1 MAETILIV
9 DDDPVQR
16 RLLEGMA
23 TRFGFQVMT
32 AEGGDAAV
40 AAVTAP
46 DARIDCMVLDLVMPD
61 LDGYGVLARI
71 REAGVT
77 VPVIVQTAHGGIDK
91 VVSAMRAG
99 ASDFVVKPVGAERL
113 QVSLRNALSTSAL
126 ETEFQRL
133 KRSRAGTL
141 SFKDIVTRNARMQQ
155 VLRTAEKASASL
167 IPVLIEGESGV
178 GKELIARA
186 IHGSGERR
194 SKPFVAVNCGAIPE
208 NLVESTLFGH
218 EKGSFTGA
226 TEKHLG
232 KFVEASGG
240 TLFLDEVG
248 ELPPAAQ
255 VKLLRAIQEG
265 QVDPVGGKKPVKV
278 DVRIISATNRNLIAD
293 VTNGRFREDLYYRLA
308 VFPITVPP
316 LRERTEDIAELVRHF
331 LVRFAAEEG
340 KRIRAVAADA
350 LGLLNAH
357 PWPGNVRQLEN
368 AIFRAVVLADG
379 DEIGAAELPQLAHAP
394 TRMVAPA
401 IVPSDEAPQPV
412 RAVAPLILDE
422 PPPPAPPAAG
432 DALALTDASGH
443 VRPLEE
449 IETETIRFAITHYR
463 GQMSEVARRLRIGRS
478 TLYRKLDE
486 IGLGTGDTHNASEN
500 VASE

>member
-23 TRFGFQVMT
+23 TRFGYQVMT
-32 AEGGDAAV
+32 VEGGDAAV

-61 LDGYGVLARI
+61 LDGYGVLARM
-71 REAGVT
+71 RDAGVN

-155 VLRTAEKASASL
+155 VLRTAEKATASL

-194 SKPFVAVNCGAIPE
+194 AKPFVAVNCGAIPE

-248 ELPPAAQ
+248 ELPPAGQ

-278 DVRIISATNRNLIAD
+278 DVRIVSATNRNLIAD

-308 VFPITVPP
+308 VFPIAVPP
-316 LRERTEDIAELVRHF
+316 LRERPEDITELVRHF

-350 LGLLNAH
+350 LALLNAH

-379 DEIGAAELPQLAHAP
+379 DEIGAPEFPQLGHQPA
-394 TRMVAPA
+394 RMVAPA
-401 IVPSDEAPQPV
+401 IVPSDETPLV
-412 RAVAPLILDE
+412 RAAAPMILDE
-422 PPPPAPPAAG
+422 PPPPAPSASG
-432 DALALTDASGH
+432 DALALTDATGH
-443 VRPLEE
+443 VRSLEE

-486 IGLGTGDTHNASEN
+486 IGLGTGEARDTSQN

>member
-16 RLLEGMA
+16 RLLEAMA
-23 TRFGFQVMT
+23 TRFGYAVIT
-32 AEGGDAAV
+32 TEGGDAAV

-61 LDGYGVLARI
+61 LDGYGVLERM
-71 REAGVT
+71 RDAGVSI
-77 VPVIVQTAHGGIDK
+77 PVIVQTAHGGIDK

-265 QVDPVGGKKPVKV
+265 QVDPVGGKKSVKV
-278 DVRIISATNRNLIAD
+278 DVRIISATNRNLLAD

-379 DEIGAAELPQLAHAP
+379 DEIGAAELPQLAHTP

-486 IGLGTGDTHNASEN
+486 IGLGTGEPRDASEN